1 MTDLAEGTRRVPQ
14 KTDSWAF
21 RGIFVGGFVVFL
33 TVALCAQMFALPW
46 RSWLPGAEGEKSLI
60 GSVRSSVYTFMSFL
74 N

>member
-1 MTDLAEGTRRVPQ
+1 MTDLAGSTRQMPQ

-21 RGIFVGGFVVFL
+21 FGIFVVGFVVFL

-46 RSWLPGAEGEKSLI
+46 RSWLPGAEGQKSLI
-60 GSVRSSVYTFMSFL
+60 GSVRASVYTFMSYL